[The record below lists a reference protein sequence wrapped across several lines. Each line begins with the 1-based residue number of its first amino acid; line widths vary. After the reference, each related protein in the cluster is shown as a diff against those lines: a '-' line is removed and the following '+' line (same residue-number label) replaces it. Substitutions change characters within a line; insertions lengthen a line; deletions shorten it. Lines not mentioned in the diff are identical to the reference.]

1 MKQDNFSNLTDREIQ
16 VLRLI
21 AGGRSNNEIAQEL
34 IITSNTVANHVK
46 NILFK
51 TAAANR
57 TEAAMLALDVQRFLD
72 RPAAPITAPNAVAA
86 PPGAPIGDPG
96 MRWLIGTPAMD
107 WLGSMEPW
115 CTWDGLNWEFNR

>member
-1 MKQDNFSNLTDREIQ
+1 MKQDNFSNLTDREIE

-21 AGGRSNNEIAQEL
+21 AGGRSNNEIAEEL

-57 TEAAMLALDVQRFLD
+57 TEAAMLALER
-72 RPAAPITAPNAVAA
+72 
-86 PPGAPIGDPG
+86 G
-96 MRWLIGTPAMD
+96 LI
-107 WLGSMEPW
+107 
-115 CTWDGLNWEFNR
+115 